1 MDLFRRWEM
10 AYLLGLDAG
19 TTSFK
24 AALFDDEGREVASA
38 SSEYSLLTPEANIV
52 EIEAET
58 YWKVCKLVLSEVCQK
73 ADVGDIKALAIS
85 SQGETL
91 ISLDKD
97 GRPLR
102 RAIVWLDNR
111 SEAEAEILKS
121 ELGKRS
127 AFEITGQPDIVPTWP
142 ATKILWMKRNEP
154 NIFNRVHKYLL
165 LEDYLIY
172 KLTGKFAAEGS
183 LLSSSL
189 LFDIRRKVWWKEMM
203 EFLGISEESLP
214 EIYESGE
221 AVGEVRD
228 EVSKEIRLPKGTLVV
243 TGAFDQAAST
253 IGAGN
258 IKPGVI
264 TECTGAALAICATI
278 DEPLLDPEDR
288 IPCHYHAIRNKYYLL
303 PWCQTAGMALK
314 WFRDEFYQYEKEK
327 GLAYKLM
334 DDAAASVSPGSD
346 GLLML
351 PHLMGAVCPEFNPNA
366 RGCYFGFSLS
376 TTRAHFIRALL
387 EAVAFMLRKNLEI
400 LEELGVEIREIRAIG
415 GGARSELWN
424 RIKADATGK
433 SLSTVR
439 TSETACLGAAI
450 LAGMGVST
458 FPSFDVACE
467 RMVQIKDRIFP
478 NEKNLALYRAAYEKY
493 IKLYEALEP
502 LF

>member
-1 MDLFRRWEM
+1 M

-24 AALFDDEGREVASA
+24 AVLFDDDGREVASA
-38 SSEYSLLTPEANIV
+38 SAEYALLTPEPNI
-52 EIEAET
+52 AEFET
-58 YWKVCKLVLSEVCQK
+58 EKYWDICKLVLSEICQK
-73 ADVGDIKALAIS
+73 ADVRDLKALAIS

-91 ISLDKD
+91 ILLDKD

-111 SEAEAEILKS
+111 SDAEAEILRG
-121 ELGKRS
+121 EFGQRN

-142 ATKILWMKRNEP
+142 ATKILWVKRNEP
-154 NIFNRVHKYLL
+154 DIFSKVHKYLL

-183 LLSSSL
+183 LLTSSL
-189 LFDIRRKVWWKEMM
+189 LFNVRQKVWWGKML

-214 EIYESGE
+214 EIRESGE
-221 AVGEVRD
+221 GVE
-228 EVSKEIRLPKGTLVV
+228 EISDQVARELGLPEDTLVV

-264 TECTGAALAICATI
+264 TESTGAALAICATI
-278 DEPLLDPEDR
+278 DKPLFDQENR
-288 IPCHYHAIRNKYYLL
+288 IPCHYHAVENKYYLL

-314 WFRDEFYQYEKEK
+314 WFRDEFCQYERED
-327 GLAYKLM
+327 AYKLM
-334 DDAAASVSPGSD
+334 DEEASSVPPGSD
-346 GLLML
+346 GVLML

-376 TTRAHFIRALL
+376 STKAHFIRALL
-387 EAVAFMLRKNLEI
+387 EAVALMLKKNLDI
-400 LEELGVEIREIRAIG
+400 LEELGIEIREIRAIG
-415 GGARSELWN
+415 GGARSDLWN
-424 RIKADATGK
+424 HIKADVVGK
-433 SLSTVR
+433 PLVTVG
-439 TSETACLGAAI
+439 TAETACLGAAI
-450 LAGMGVST
+450 LAGIGASV
-458 FPSFDVACE
+458 FPSIDAACGK
-467 RMVQIKDRIFP
+467 MVQIRDRVFP
-478 NEKNLALYRAAYEKY
+478 DERNRAVYKAAYEKY
-493 IKLYEALEP
+493 VRLYEVLEP